1 MPRITLTVEYHP
13 FLDPDGGPILTRSR
27 RVRFGVIWEILT
39 DAPGPRVVGFEP
51 LEALCMDYAEAYPE
65 GRVHDWIARCDG
77 SMSAAQLEHIRA
89 ELNRHFQ
96 GCHAVRDKIDE
107 AVREDASRRHKSR
120 MGRILFIKPS
130 DN

>member
-27 RVRFGVIWEILT
+27 RVRFGVIWEIPT
-39 DAPGPRVVGFEP
+39 GAPWPHVVGFEP
-51 LEALCMDYAEAYPE
+51 LEALCMDYTDRPD
-65 GRVHDWIARCDG
+65 GRMHDWIARCDG
-77 SMSAAQLEHIRA
+77 SMNPAQTEHLRA

-96 GCHAVRDKIDE
+96 GCEAVRRKIDE